1 MDSVLSSQEKRERK
15 TWIFSFAERNRRKL
29 RFGQYGQN
37 DYATMA
43 KNKTFVKIQRGHH
56 SKEARVEKFLEYVLD
71 REKNPWYVPSNLPAP
86 SFLDRLNQLRQ
97 AKDEAAE
104 AKLSGQEAK
113 AAADKAA
120 AEAFQLHQFGR
131 KRKAD
136 ERAAL
141 LVGEMQEEEEKEE
154 GGEVY
159 KERGNAALRLKEA
172 HPIKKCK
179 KEEVE
184 EKEPEAPLSVT
195 VPARVSTGSSESV
208 VCTYDMVQ

>member
-1 MDSVLSSQEKRERK
+1 MMV
-15 TWIFSFAERNRRKL
+15 
-29 RFGQYGQN
+29 
-37 DYATMA
+37 

-56 SKEARVEKFLEYVLD
+56 SKGARVEKFLEYVLD
-71 REKNPWYVPSNLPAP
+71 RENNPWYVPSNLSAP

-97 AKDEAAE
+97 AKDKAAE

-113 AAADKAA
+113 AAVDKATA
-120 AEAFQLHQFGR
+120 KAFQLHQFGQ

-136 ERAAL
+136 ERAVL
-141 LVGEMQEEEEKEE
+141 LVGEMQEEEEEEEKEE
-154 GGEVY
+154 GGEVHR
-159 KERGNAALRLKEA
+159 ERGNEALRLREA

-184 EKEPEAPLSVT
+184 KKEPEAPPSVT
-195 VPARVSTGSSESV
+195 VPARASTELSESV